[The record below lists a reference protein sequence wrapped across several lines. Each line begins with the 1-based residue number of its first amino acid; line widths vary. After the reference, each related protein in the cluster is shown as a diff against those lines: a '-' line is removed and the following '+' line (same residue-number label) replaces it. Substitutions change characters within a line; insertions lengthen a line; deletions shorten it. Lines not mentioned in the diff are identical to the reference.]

1 VGLQALVTLLQNTV
15 LFYKV
20 IKITYISV
28 ASKKNII
35 GISMQVLK
43 TGNASSNGRR
53 KVPYFIVFFS
63 MRASIQT
70 VLSKNCKIPP
80 LLKSS

>member
-28 ASKKNII
+28 ASKKKHYWY
-35 GISMQVLK
+35 LD
-43 TGNASSNGRR
+43 ASFENWKRLFKWQEER
-53 KVPYFIVFFS
+53 Y
-63 MRASIQT
+63 RT
-70 VLSKNCKIPP
+70 
-80 LLKSS
+80 

>member
-1 VGLQALVTLLQNTV
+1 VLPAKKTLLV
-15 LFYKV
+15 SL
-20 IKITYISV
+20 
-28 ASKKNII
+28 KK
-35 GISMQVLK
+35 VLK